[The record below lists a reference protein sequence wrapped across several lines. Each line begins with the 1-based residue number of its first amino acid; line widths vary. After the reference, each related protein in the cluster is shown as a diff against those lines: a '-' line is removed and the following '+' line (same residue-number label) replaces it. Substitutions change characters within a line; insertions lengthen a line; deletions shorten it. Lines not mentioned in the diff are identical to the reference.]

1 MINSTTGGKK
11 MKRLLCFIIILSM
24 LLSLVIFNVSAKE
37 YSYDEMADFLSKLD
51 ILHGDASKGGDYDY
65 YSYLTRAQF
74 AKIAVAASKYKN
86 SVPIGTNTSPY
97 SDVTR
102 NHWAAG
108 YIKVAA
114 TNGIVTGYPDSTF
127 RPEATVLL
135 EEAVTIALKLL
146 GYENSDFGGEWPYG
160 QMGIANNIGLLDNV
174 TATVGAPMTRLDAIA
189 LMYNALNE
197 DTKSGS
203 SYLQSIGYQLVEEV
217 VLVASS
223 YQDSGIDSDKVVT
236 SNGTYKVSDKFD
248 FTDIGSKGD
257 ILLKNNKEI
266 VGFFNDGKEK
276 ETYVIMG
283 ALGDDIIVSLNGKS
297 EILDLT
303 ADTEA
308 YYNNAKTTASSLTT
322 RVKAGDSISVVKDN
336 DNKIKYVVV
345 ENQTMDGPIKV
356 ASSDF
361 LNSISMSENN
371 VIVIKGGMVVSANEV
386 AVNDIIYYSKALNTV
401 WVYSDKRVGIFEEAI
416 PNQETP
422 TSVVISGVTYELESA
437 EAFSQFSST
446 GNVKLGQAV
455 TVLLGKDGK
464 IADIATTGTN
474 TDTIYGYLY
483 ETGTKEY
490 TLNNE
495 KYSSHYATIVLPD
508 GSSNQYETGKEY
520 KNYIGQVV
528 KLTFNNSKGELSLTN
543 TGGASG
549 QFSYSTLRFGE
560 LKIAANVNILDVK
573 ANDTYETGDYMKIY
587 PPRINGVT
595 IRSNDVL
602 YVGKNAK
609 GEVSE
614 LILKDVTGDNYQYG
628 IILEATSSGRGNSS
642 MGSGSTTYLT
652 NGSQKTEGTYFT
664 ASKHTFAKLDMR
676 NNRLD
681 GFSVLNKV
689 DKITELTNTY
699 VKDGYGTKYTLSD
712 SLQVYTVDY
721 NGDYILSTLTDAVE
735 NADKYTIN
743 AYYDKT
749 DSSGGRIRI
758 LTIKNR

>member
-1 MINSTTGGKK
+1 
-11 MKRLLCFIIILSM
+11 MKRLLCFIMILSM
-24 LLSLVIFNVSAKE
+24 VLSLGIFNVSAKE

-102 NHWAAG
+102 EHWAAG

-114 TNGIVTGYPDSTF
+114 TNKIVTGYPDSTF

-174 TATVGAPMTRLDAIA
+174 SATLGMPMTRLDAIA
-189 LMYNALNE
+189 LMYNTLNE

-217 VLVASS
+217 VLIASS
-223 YQDSGIDSDKVVT
+223 YQDSSIDSDKVVT
-236 SNGTYKVSDKFD
+236 SNGTYKVSNKFD
-248 FTDIGSKGD
+248 FTDVGSKGD

-283 ALGDDIIVSLNGKS
+283 ALGDDIIVSSNGKS

-308 YYNNAKTTASSLTT
+308 YYNNAKTTASALTSK
-322 RVKAGDSISVVKDN
+322 VKAGDSISVVKDN

-345 ENQTMDGPIKV
+345 ENQAMEGPIKV
-356 ASSDF
+356 SSLDF
-361 LNSISMSENN
+361 LNSLSMNENN
-371 VIVIKGGMVVSANEV
+371 VTVIKGGSVVSAGQV
-386 AVNDIIYYSKALNTV
+386 AINDIIYYSKALNTV

-446 GNVKLGQAV
+446 GNIKLGQAV

-464 IADIATTGTN
+464 IADILTSGTT
-474 TDTIYGYLY
+474 TDLIYGYLY

-495 KYSSHYATIVLPD
+495 KYSSYYATIVSAD
-508 GSSNQYETGKEY
+508 GTSNQYETGKDY

-528 KLTFNNSKGELSLTN
+528 KLTFNNSKGELTLTT

-560 LKIAANVNILDVK
+560 FKVSANVNILDVK
-573 ANDTYETGDYMKIY
+573 ANDTYETGDYLKIY
-587 PPRINGVT
+587 PPRINGVK
-595 IRSNDVL
+595 IDDKDVL
-602 YVGKNAK
+602 YVGKNSK
-609 GEVSE
+609 GEISE

-628 IILEATSSGRGNSS
+628 IISGIPPEGNVR
-642 MGSGSTTYLT
+642 GSTVYMT
-652 NGSQKTEGTYFT
+652 NGVEKSESTYFT
-664 ASKHTFAKLDMR
+664 ASKNTMAKLDIR
-676 NNRLD
+676 NNRLE

-689 DKITELTNTY
+689 DKILELTATHI
-699 VKDGYGTKYTLSD
+699 KDTSGNKHSLSD
-712 SLQVYTVDY
+712 SLQVYTIDN
-721 NGDYILSTLTDAVE
+721 NGKYILSTLTEAVS
-735 NADKYTIN
+735 NFDKYTVN
-743 AYYDKT
+743 AYYDKA
-749 DSSGGRIRI
+749 DVNGGRIRI
-758 LTIKNR
+758 IILRNR